1 MEQSSR
7 VLGEVKRI
15 GGRNRGRGEEK
26 GKEKWEEQRE
36 GKGRE
41 RRGDAGEE
49 E

>member
-7 VLGEVKRI
+7 VLGEVERK

-26 GKEKWEEQRE
+26 GKEKGEEQRE
-36 GKGRE
+36 GNGRE

-49 E
+49 G